1 MEISTLATLPANE
14 WHDVIK
20 QYVERSDRICGVILY
35 YKLVE
40 WWEQDDIFLPGT
52 EAEWRILDI
61 LEALTGECAK
71 ECHIGT
77 GDYHI
82 LE

>member
-1 MEISTLATLPANE
+1 MDIETLAKLPPVE
-14 WHDVIK
+14 WYKVIK

-35 YKLVE
+35 YKLVD
-40 WWEQDDIFLPGT
+40 WWEFDDAFSPGT
-52 EAEWRILDI
+52 PEESRLLDI
-61 LEALTGECAK
+61 MEALTGYCNEAYR
-71 ECHIGT
+71 IGT

>member
-14 WHDVIK
+14 WYDVIK

-77 GDYHI
+77 GDYHV